1 MQIFDLRHVPDEIF
15 SGGEFFVANF
25 AARLLV
31 FGRPVSFDAEKYCRS
46 WKTLNKPLYIKKSIC
61 TLFASIRIR
70 GKSFLMNLME

>member
-31 FGRPVSFDAEKYCRS
+31 FGRPVSFDAEKILPELENI
-46 WKTLNKPLYIKKSIC
+46 KQTIIKKKVSV
-61 TLFASIRIR
+61 LYLRV
-70 GKSFLMNLME
+70 LE